1 MPDVQINNRL
11 HIVEEALASF
21 IQTVKELSREARK
34 RSQEAD
40 ERSRMADER
49 SRMADERIEEVSR
62 EAKRWSQE
70 ADKRIEKARL
80 DAAAEANRLRADA
93 AAEAN
98 RLRADAATE
107 ANRLRGDLSNRLG
120 TLAEDMVVPSV
131 PTILQQI
138 AGCKES
144 EIDLVAARMKR
155 SHITQPGLNQEID
168 VFATTNKL
176 ALIVEVRSKLRPEY
190 IEEVIE
196 KLSKVRDY
204 FGRDICERSI
214 VCAVATLYPDP
225 SVVRHAEGY
234 GLIVLGLG
242 RDLMEIKNSKN
253 FKPKFF

>member
-40 ERSRMADER
+40 ERSQEADER

-80 DAAAEANRLRADA
+80 DAAA
-93 AAEAN
+93 
-98 RLRADAATE
+98 E

-168 VFATTNKL
+168 VFATTKKL
-176 ALIVEVRSKLRPEY
+176 ALIVEVRSKLHPEY
-190 IEEVIE
+190 IKEVIE

-204 FGRDICERSI
+204 FGRDIGERSI